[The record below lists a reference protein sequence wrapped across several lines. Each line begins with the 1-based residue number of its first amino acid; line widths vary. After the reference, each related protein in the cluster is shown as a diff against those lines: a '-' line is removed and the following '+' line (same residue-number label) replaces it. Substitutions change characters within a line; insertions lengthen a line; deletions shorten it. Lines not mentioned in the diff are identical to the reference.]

1 MGLAWGWEKHTRA
14 KTHTEPTHLGKV
26 AAALNITDHWQEK
39 WKNPGEPP
47 GTLPETPSPPLLNLS
62 QTRPLAVPSQVRFS
76 RARRQ
81 GLRQAEYQE
90 LG

>member
-1 MGLAWGWEKHTRA
+1 MRLGWGWEKHTGA
-14 KTHTEPTHLGKV
+14 KTHTEPTHLRK
-26 AAALNITDHWQEK
+26 AAAAPNITDHWQER
-39 WKNPGEPP
+39 WKNPGELP
-47 GTLPETPSPPLLNLS
+47 GTLPETPSPPLLNPS
-62 QTRPLAVPSQVRFS
+62 QTRPLAVPSRVGFS